1 MVPKFGSLTDIET
14 EADSPGLGCS
24 GTSLLQ
30 PDVSAQ
36 MQDGKRR
43 AHHTRKRFFMV
54 LDKQILANCVDSR
67 QYFTNELCFYDGAL
81 STNAIPLSGAFD
93 QMDYLCTLGVQSYF
107 CTISIIHADIVQ
119 L

>member
-54 LDKQILANCVDSR
+54 LDNEILANCVDSR
-67 QYFTNELCFYDGAL
+67 QYSTNELCFMMGPCQQMQSPYL
-81 STNAIPLSGAFD
+81 D
-93 QMDYLCTLGVQSYF
+93 QMIKWLIF
-107 CTISIIHADIVQ
+107 AH
-119 L
+119 